1 LHLQIQIK
9 YNGTLLDIM
18 SRNGASDGV
27 IRFGGHAGGNFTEYA
42 RFASSGRLG
51 IGTSSPSVDL
61 HVEGN
66 ALVTGNLTVNGNLT
80 FGNAATDTV
89 SFGADIDSHIIPDDD
104 DTYDLGS
111 STQRWRNLY
120 IDGVASLDQ
129 VGIGTDSPS
138 LPLHLNGGTNN
149 QIALFESTDATV
161 KLGFKDNS
169 TTNNYSVTIGA
180 TGDEMIL
187 SSGSGGD
194 ERLRIDSSGNVGIGT
209 SSPSV
214 PLHVYRTGN
223 ADLYLERAS
232 GARVFGQ
239 AQASAGVLGTNT
251 NHRLDIKTNG
261 TTRMTLDTSGNV
273 GIGTGSPDTSLH
285 VVGSGST
292 YMKAERTVS
301 GSEGYLLLGAATNQN
316 QIISR
321 DGADSNKD
329 LTFTIG
335 ATERMRIDSSGNLLV
350 GKTATASTTVGAEI
364 RPEGRLFGTTDNQ
377 FCLLL
382 NRTNTD
388 GDIAV
393 FRKDGTTVGT
403 IGSSFGNRLFIGD
416 GDTAI
421 RFADDLDTI
430 VPWNASTN
438 ALRDNAIDL
447 GEATGRFKDLYLG
460 GNATIGGNLTVS
472 GTTTTIDTTN
482 LNVEDKNITIN
493 YSTGDSSST
502 ADGAGITIQDAVD
515 ASTDA
520 TILWDATNDEFDFS
534 HSIDVTGQIE
544 LGDGHLIGDD
554 DFDNLALVSSSG
566 ENLLLGSANDL
577 YFKTNATSLSSSG
590 NTRMYIS
597 GTNGRVGIGTLTPSS
612 KLHVSGD
619 SDASTKLTIERTG
632 ATTGTNVLGYNYVG
646 TFSNSELR
654 LFANSSERMRIDTSG
669 NVGIGTTSPSEK
681 LYVKGS
687 VNNDDVAIK
696 IENNY
701 DDNLSTSRPAAALQF
716 ATASNNAHLR
726 VFGAPA
732 DTAANHQIDLGSTA
746 ASSFITLSPAGSE
759 AMRID
764 SSGNVGIGTNS
775 PEGRLHIANFQT
787 TDQLVLER
795 TGSSSA
801 KFSFNTF
808 SDSITI
814 VDEGGGSGAERM
826 RIDSSGNVGIGTTSP
841 SEKLELLRQVRS

>member
-1 LHLQIQIK
+1 
-9 YNGTLLDIM
+9 M
-18 SRNGASDGV
+18 
-27 IRFGGHAGGNFTEYA
+27 
-42 RFASSGRLG
+42 
-51 IGTSSPSVDL
+51 
-61 HVEGN
+61 
-66 ALVTGNLTVNGNLT
+66 
-80 FGNAATDTV
+80 
-89 SFGADIDSHIIPDDD
+89 
-104 DTYDLGS
+104 
-111 STQRWRNLY
+111 
-120 IDGVASLDQ
+120 
-129 VGIGTDSPS
+129 
-138 LPLHLNGGTNN
+138 
-149 QIALFESTDATV
+149 
-161 KLGFKDNS
+161 
-169 TTNNYSVTIGA
+169 
-180 TGDEMIL
+180 
-187 SSGSGGD
+187 
-194 ERLRIDSSGNVGIGT
+194 
-209 SSPSV
+209 
-214 PLHVYRTGN
+214 
-223 ADLYLERAS
+223 
-232 GARVFGQ
+232 
-239 AQASAGVLGTNT
+239 
-251 NHRLDIKTNG
+251 
-261 TTRMTLDTSGNV
+261 
-273 GIGTGSPDTSLH
+273 
-285 VVGSGST
+285 
-292 YMKAERTVS
+292 
-301 GSEGYLLLGAATNQN
+301 
-316 QIISR
+316 
-321 DGADSNKD
+321 
-329 LTFTIG
+329 
-335 ATERMRIDSSGNLLV
+335 
-350 GKTATASTTVGAEI
+350 
-364 RPEGRLFGTTDNQ
+364 
-377 FCLLL
+377 
-382 NRTNTD
+382 
-388 GDIAV
+388 
-393 FRKDGTTVGT
+393 
-403 IGSSFGNRLFIGD
+403 
-416 GDTAI
+416 
-421 RFADDLDTI
+421 
-430 VPWNASTN
+430 
-438 ALRDNAIDL
+438 
-447 GEATGRFKDLYLG
+447 
-460 GNATIGGNLTVS
+460 
-472 GTTTTIDTTN
+472 
-482 LNVEDKNITIN
+482 
-493 YSTGDSSST
+493 
-502 ADGAGITIQDAVD
+502 
-515 ASTDA
+515 
-520 TILWDATNDEFDFS
+520 WDATNDEFDFS

-808 SDSITI
+808 SDSIT
-814 VDEGGGSGAERM
+814 
-826 RIDSSGNVGIGTTSP
+826 
-841 SEKLELLRQVRS
+841 

>member
-1 LHLQIQIK
+1 
-9 YNGTLLDIM
+9 M
-18 SRNGASDGV
+18 GV
-27 IRFGGHAGGNFTEYA
+27 F
-42 RFASSGRLG
+42 
-51 IGTSSPSVDL
+51 
-61 HVEGN
+61 
-66 ALVTGNLTVNGNLT
+66 

-460 GNATIGGNLTVS
+460 GNATIGRRKPHSLWNHNNNRHNQSKCRRQKHNNQLLHRRFKLNSRWSWYYYPRCSRCFYRCHNL
-472 GTTTTIDTTN
+472 
-482 LNVEDKNITIN
+482 
-493 YSTGDSSST
+493 
-502 ADGAGITIQDAVD
+502 
-515 ASTDA
+515 
-520 TILWDATNDEFDFS
+520 
-534 HSIDVTGQIE
+534 
-544 LGDGHLIGDD
+544 
-554 DFDNLALVSSSG
+554 
-566 ENLLLGSANDL
+566 
-577 YFKTNATSLSSSG
+577 
-590 NTRMYIS
+590 
-597 GTNGRVGIGTLTPSS
+597 VGCY
-612 KLHVSGD
+612 
-619 SDASTKLTIERTG
+619 E
-632 ATTGTNVLGYNYVG
+632 
-646 TFSNSELR
+646 
-654 LFANSSERMRIDTSG
+654 
-669 NVGIGTTSPSEK
+669 
-681 LYVKGS
+681 
-687 VNNDDVAIK
+687 
-696 IENNY
+696 
-701 DDNLSTSRPAAALQF
+701 
-716 ATASNNAHLR
+716 
-726 VFGAPA
+726 
-732 DTAANHQIDLGSTA
+732 
-746 ASSFITLSPAGSE
+746 
-759 AMRID
+759 
-764 SSGNVGIGTNS
+764 
-775 PEGRLHIANFQT
+775 
-787 TDQLVLER
+787 
-795 TGSSSA
+795 
-801 KFSFNTF
+801 
-808 SDSITI
+808 
-814 VDEGGGSGAERM
+814 
-826 RIDSSGNVGIGTTSP
+826 
-841 SEKLELLRQVRS
+841 